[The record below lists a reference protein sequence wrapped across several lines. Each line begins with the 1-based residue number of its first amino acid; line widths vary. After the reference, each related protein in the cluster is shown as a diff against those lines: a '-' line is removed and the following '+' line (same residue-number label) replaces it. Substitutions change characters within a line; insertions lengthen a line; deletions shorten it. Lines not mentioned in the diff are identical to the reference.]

1 MSDAVKRLSD
11 IHKKKIGVVGCG
23 AVGSY
28 YGGRLAVSGHSVHFL
43 LRSDYDD
50 VKSRGVVVKSCAGDF
65 SFTPAC
71 ARAPEEIG
79 PCDWVLVALKST
91 ANQHLERLV
100 KPLCDDRTVVLTLQN
115 GLGNEEALAQFLP
128 AHQITGGLCFVC
140 INRVAPGVIH
150 HMAHGRVTIGEMKR
164 PATDRTLLISR
175 LFKESGVPSS
185 TTDNLAQAH
194 WEKLAWNIPFNG
206 LGVAGS
212 AGWAAVNDGVLPPG
226 ASIERC
232 LATDAILS
240 DPRWQGIA
248 VELMREVI
256 GAANALGLS
265 VSESWETRYLDQTRV
280 MGAYRASTL
289 IDFEEHRPL
298 ELNSL
303 FEEPLRLARTA
314 GYPTPRLE
322 KLCRLLRQL
331 EAAR

>member
-1 MSDAVKRLSD
+1 
-11 IHKKKIGVVGCG
+11 
-23 AVGSY
+23 
-28 YGGRLAVSGHSVHFL
+28 
-43 LRSDYDD
+43 
-50 VKSRGVVVKSCAGDF
+50 
-65 SFTPAC
+65 
-71 ARAPEEIG
+71 
-79 PCDWVLVALKST
+79 
-91 ANQHLERLV
+91 
-100 KPLCDDRTVVLTLQN
+100 
-115 GLGNEEALAQFLP
+115 
-128 AHQITGGLCFVC
+128 
-140 INRVAPGVIH
+140 
-150 HMAHGRVTIGEMKR
+150 MAHGRVTIGEMKR
-164 PATDRTLLISR
+164 PATDRTLLLSR
-175 LFKESGVPSS
+175 LFEESGVPSS